1 MVSMAQG
8 EVSTPR
14 LVRRRVVVS
23 GRVHGVWFRESCR
36 QQARAERVTG
46 SVRNVE
52 DGTVEAFF
60 EGPPA
65 SVDRLVAWCRTGP
78 RQAIV
83 ESVDTFECEPIGES
97 TFKVH

>member
-1 MVSMAQG
+1 MPV
-8 EVSTPR
+8 PPP
-14 LVRRRVVVS
+14 VRRRVVVS

-36 QQARAERVTG
+36 QQAQREGVGG

-52 DGTVEAFF
+52 DGTVEAIF

-78 RQAIV
+78 PQAIV
-83 ESVDTFECEPIGES
+83 ESVSTSDCRVIGEV
-97 TFKVH
+97 TFQVR